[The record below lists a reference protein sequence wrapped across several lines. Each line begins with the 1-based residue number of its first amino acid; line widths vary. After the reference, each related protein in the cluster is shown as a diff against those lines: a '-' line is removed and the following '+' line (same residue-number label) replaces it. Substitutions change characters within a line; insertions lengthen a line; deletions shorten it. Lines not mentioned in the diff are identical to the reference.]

1 MASSLRIEELKK
13 KFDENPRRYFAPLA
27 NEYRK
32 AGDVAEAIRI
42 CRAHLPQQPGHMS
55 GHIVFGQA
63 LYESGELDESRQVF
77 EAALALD
84 PENLIALRHL
94 GDIARVH
101 GDPAAARRWYE
112 RVLEADPRNDEIS
125 GLIAAL
131 PGADAAPQAAA
142 DGATGWGD
150 VNPEAP
156 AAMDRRETP
165 TFTNAAALLDLDEPP
180 TADDVQPLAGFEA
193 TSADVQVPGPAD
205 SPPAAGA
212 APADE
217 FPEFD
222 LPPSPPPSVTE
233 SPTVAFQAVRPPTP
247 DGFPSIEVE
256 ELDASIETTS
266 GGADFDLDAFEAQT
280 QYASSSAA
288 DTGRDAPTPSA
299 PSADAPAE
307 SEFGDFPELDAAGA
321 DATAPSA
328 PAYAEHAPLAEPTP
342 SEEAKPPA
350 GRQPQRFDRTPL
362 SMEAIAAGEPTAEAH
377 AASPADYGFETMEFV
392 PPARDAN
399 ARSEFDV
406 EVRDIDPDDATPAAF
421 VTETMAELYL
431 QQGFREEA
439 LNVYR
444 QLLAQSP
451 NDPGLRERVY
461 QLEHGA
467 RSSISMAA
475 MVESTPPSTPTVP
488 PAEIESL
495 ADASPGPDMD
505 WAAASAA
512 GADEPPRGGGGPSAR
527 SFFAA
532 LASRRAPDWYQP
544 AAYAQEGDEVAAD
557 ASGVESTYAEGAQSG
572 WQGGAGYD
580 APADAGADADALS
593 DADAI
598 EPASLDYMADVSRT
612 PAEALP
618 TIAEVAALETAEA
631 PVAAGREPSL
641 TPGGSVDALFGGAT
655 VSGDDERAA
664 RALAGVFTTGEMSA
678 VQEPVQGRPT
688 RAASTEISLDH
699 VFRDESP
706 KAAPRRSAGFSFD
719 QFFSESAGGS
729 APATPAPQPG
739 PGAPPDASGDI
750 EQFNAWLEGLKKK

>member
-101 GDPAAARRWYE
+101 GDPVAARRWYE
-112 RVLEADPRNDEIS
+112 RVLDADPRNDEIA

-131 PGADAAPQAAA
+131 PGADAAPQPAA
-142 DGATGWGD
+142 DGASGWGD

-156 AAMDRRETP
+156 PARDRRETP

-180 TADDVQPLAGFEA
+180 AAGDVEPLAGFQA
-193 TSADVQVPGPAD
+193 TSADVEPARPVATPPSVDAGPLAD
-205 SPPAAGA
+205 
-212 APADE
+212 
-217 FPEFD
+217 FPELD
-222 LPPSPPPSVTE
+222 VPASPPPSVTE

-256 ELDASIETTS
+256 EADASIETTG

-280 QYASSSAA
+280 QYASSGATRRGS
-288 DTGRDAPTPSA
+288 GDAPAAGA
-299 PSADAPAE
+299 PSADASEE
-307 SEFGDFPELDAAGA
+307 SELGDFPELDVTGPAAA
-321 DATAPSA
+321 A
-328 PAYAEHAPLAEPTP
+328 PAEPPRAEPRAP
-342 SEEAKPPA
+342 E
-350 GRQPQRFDRTPL
+350 RQPQRWDRTPL

-392 PPARDAN
+392 PPVRDAN

-431 QQGFREEA
+431 QQGFHDEA
-439 LNVYR
+439 LSVYR
-444 QLLAQSP
+444 QLLAQNP

-475 MVESTPPSTPTVP
+475 MVETTPASMPTVP
-488 PAEIESL
+488 PAESESL
-495 ADASPGPDMD
+495 ADAAPGPDTA
-505 WAAASAA
+505 WAAAAGSIGGAA
-512 GADEPPRGGGGPSAR
+512 HEAGGATAR
-527 SFFAA
+527 TFFAT

-544 AAYAQEGDEVAAD
+544 AEYAQDDGEAAA
-557 ASGVESTYAEGAQSG
+557 ASGPATSLGTGAASG
-572 WQGGAGYD
+572 WD
-580 APADAGADADALS
+580 AAPDAGALS
-593 DADAI
+593 DADAL

-618 TIAEVAALETAEA
+618 TIAEVAALDAPEA
-631 PVAAGREPSL
+631 PVAAVRAPSL
-641 TPGGSVDALFGGAT
+641 TPGGSVAALFGGAS
-655 VSGDDERAA
+655 VSREDERAA
-664 RALAGVFTTGEMSA
+664 QALAGVFTTGEMTA
-678 VQEPVQGRPT
+678 VQAPVQGRPT

-699 VFRDESP
+699 VFRDESQ

-729 APATPAPQPG
+729 APATPAAQPG
-739 PGAPPDASGDI
+739 PSAPGEASGDI

>member
-101 GDPAAARRWYE
+101 GDPVAARRWYE
-112 RVLEADPRNDEIS
+112 RVLDADPRNDEIS

-131 PGADAAPQAAA
+131 PGADAAPRADT
-142 DGATGWGD
+142 DGASGWGD

-156 AAMDRRETP
+156 ASMDRRETP

-180 TADDVQPLAGFEA
+180 TAGDVEPLAGFEA
-193 TSADVQVPGPAD
+193 TSADEGPRKEAGTPATAD
-205 SPPAAGA
+205 AEPL
-212 APADE
+212 AD
-217 FPEFD
+217 FPELD
-222 LPPSPPPSVTE
+222 LPASPPPSVTE
-233 SPTVAFQAVRPPTP
+233 SPTVAFQAIRPPTP

-256 ELDASIETTS
+256 EADTSIERTA

-280 QYASSSAA
+280 QYASAGATGDAA
-288 DTGRDAPTPSA
+288 S
-299 PSADAPAE
+299 DAPAAKAPSGDGPDE
-307 SEFGDFPELDAAGA
+307 AEFGDFPELDREGRDAA
-321 DATAPSA
+321 A
-328 PAYAEHAPLAEPTP
+328 PAEPPRAEPTP
-342 SEEAKPPA
+342 PVE
-350 GRQPQRFDRTPL
+350 RQPQRWDRTPL

-392 PPARDAN
+392 PPVRDAN

-444 QLLAQSP
+444 QLLAQNP

-475 MVESTPPSTPTVP
+475 MVEKTPASTSTVAP
-488 PAEIESL
+488 
-495 ADASPGPDMD
+495 ADA
-505 WAAASAA
+505 
-512 GADEPPRGGGGPSAR
+512 GAPSAR
-527 SFFAA
+527 AFFAT

-544 AAYAQEGDEVAAD
+544 AAYAPGDEPEAAGAAGVATSD
-557 ASGVESTYAEGAQSG
+557 A
-572 WQGGAGYD
+572 GGAAAGWD
-580 APADAGADADALS
+580 TEPDAGALSEADAL
-593 DADAI
+593 
-598 EPASLDYMADVSRT
+598 EPAALDYMAEVSRT

-618 TIAEVAALETAEA
+618 TIAEVAALDVTEA
-631 PVAAGREPSL
+631 PVAAGRAPSL
-641 TPGGSVDALFGGAT
+641 TPGGSVDSLFGGAS
-655 VSGDDERAA
+655 VSREDEQAA
-664 RALAGVFTTGEMSA
+664 QALAGVFTTGEMSA
-678 VQEPVQGRPT
+678 VQAPVQGRPT

-699 VFRDESP
+699 VFRDESQ

-719 QFFSESAGGS
+719 QFFSEAAGGS
-729 APATPAPQPG
+729 APETTAPQPG
-739 PGAPPDASGDI
+739 PGTPGESTGDI